1 MPEDWFTYRYP
12 SDGLEVRGR
21 LSKDSVPYFGVWMNE
36 GSFKGHH
43 NIGIEPCT
51 GTFDRP
57 DAARKAGQAS
67 VLKAHGTI
75 RWFLEL
81 QVGSYK

>member
-1 MPEDWFTYRYP
+1 
-12 SDGLEVRGR
+12 
-21 LSKDSVPYFGVWMNE
+21 MNE

-81 QVGSYK
+81 QVGPYK